1 MLKSQLW
8 INIFSGSLTQFPR
21 ILMFGPSVDS
31 WCTNQHTNPPALSL
45 GLETRIIDMPVTQ
58 ICYMRHYSDLFLSR
72 SKWPRMYNSC
82 YTCRRRRIQCE
93 MTGPPCRKCENAGLE
108 CFQKRPLRWVDGAEF
123 RAKAKR
129 RGASTVAANVRADNV
144 RTRTVDNAEYD
155 GVFGLQLYVLSSS
168 NYGGQDSMCH

>member
-1 MLKSQLW
+1 
-8 INIFSGSLTQFPR
+8 
-21 ILMFGPSVDS
+21 MFGPSVDS

-45 GLETRIIDMPVTQ
+45 GLETRIIDMPVAQ
-58 ICYMRHYSDLFLSR
+58 ICYMRHCSDLFLSR

-155 GVFGLQLYVLSSS
+155 GVFGLQLCVSSNS
-168 NYGGQDSMCH
+168 NYGRRIQCTINIGWSFLLKPRYSLSVLFTLL